1 MPNPYFSF
9 KQFTVYHD
17 RCAMKVGTDGV
28 LLGAW
33 ADVVSARNILDIGT
47 GTGLISLMMAQR
59 CNAQIRAVDIDAD
72 AVEQARGNVAA
83 SQLQDICHFT
93 SETLFDV
100 IVSNP
105 PYFTDS
111 LKCPERQRNIARHT
125 DLLDFDKLAESAARL
140 LHSEGVFSV
149 IIPADGKE
157 SFLMAATRYG
167 LHLSHQTFI
176 HTKPGSEPKR
186 VLLAF
191 KFSVDKCVTD
201 DLTIELSR
209 HVYSFLDRR
218 RNKLLL
224 SSNKWLCRKA
234 KVSAL
239 GFMPLNISDIC
250 CKRLKGSFSFFLS
263 ETMMLSPCGINSTS
277 ISFPPMIGSPS

>member
-59 CNAQIRAVDIDAD
+59 CNARIRAVDKDAD

-83 SQLQDICHFT
+83 SPWQDRIEVELQDICHFT

-191 KFSVDKCVTD
+191 KFSVDKCVID

-209 HVYSFLDRR
+209 HVYSEEYI
-218 RNKLLL
+218 
-224 SSNKWLCRKA
+224 
-234 KVSAL
+234 AL
-239 GFMPLNISDIC
+239 TKEFYLN
-250 CKRLKGSFSFFLS
+250 
-263 ETMMLSPCGINSTS
+263 M
-277 ISFPPMIGSPS
+277 

>member
-59 CNAQIRAVDIDAD
+59 CNARIRAVDIDAD

-83 SQLQDICHFT
+83 SPWQDRIEVELQDICHFT

-111 LKCPERQRNIARHT
+111 LKCPGKQRNIARHT
-125 DLLDFDKLAESAARL
+125 DFLDFD
-140 LHSEGVFSV
+140 
-149 IIPADGKE
+149 KE

-191 KFSVDKCVTD
+191 KFSVDKCVID

-209 HVYSFLDRR
+209 HVYSEEYI
-218 RNKLLL
+218 
-224 SSNKWLCRKA
+224 
-234 KVSAL
+234 AL
-239 GFMPLNISDIC
+239 TKEFYLN
-250 CKRLKGSFSFFLS
+250 
-263 ETMMLSPCGINSTS
+263 M
-277 ISFPPMIGSPS
+277 

>member
-59 CNAQIRAVDIDAD
+59 CNARIRAVDIDAD

-83 SQLQDICHFT
+83 SPWQDRIEVELQDICHFT

-111 LKCPERQRNIARHT
+111 LKCPGKQRNIARHT
-125 DLLDFDKLAESAARL
+125 DFLDFDKLAGSAARL
-140 LHSEGVFSV
+140 LHPEGVFSV

-176 HTKPGSEPKR
+176 HTKPGVMHYDGDPIMGGK
-186 VLLAF
+186 
-191 KFSVDKCVTD
+191 D
-201 DLTIELSR
+201 IEVELIP
-209 HVYSFLDRR
+209 H
-218 RNKLLL
+218 
-224 SSNKWLCRKA
+224 
-234 KVSAL
+234 
-239 GFMPLNISDIC
+239 GLNIIVSDKKKENEPFSLLQQISEIFSGM
-250 CKRLKGSFSFFLS
+250 KPKAETFAFRHSHLFELNKSLLRRLSKKQ
-263 ETMMLSPCGINSTS
+263 
-277 ISFPPMIGSPS
+277 

>member
-1 MPNPYFSF
+1 MDFSIF
-9 KQFTVYHD
+9 
-17 RCAMKVGTDGV
+17 
-28 LLGAW
+28 
-33 ADVVSARNILDIGT
+33 DIGT

-59 CNAQIRAVDIDAD
+59 CNARIRAVDIDAD

-83 SQLQDICHFT
+83 SPWQDRIEVELQDICHFT

-209 HVYSFLDRR
+209 HVYSEEYI
-218 RNKLLL
+218 
-224 SSNKWLCRKA
+224 
-234 KVSAL
+234 AL
-239 GFMPLNISDIC
+239 TKEFYLN
-250 CKRLKGSFSFFLS
+250 
-263 ETMMLSPCGINSTS
+263 M
-277 ISFPPMIGSPS
+277 